1 MAKGKDS
8 FSDGSALLDIIRGTI
23 SGEIDELF
31 DLSRLPRKMLEIE
44 RKYRLTRDKEK
55 VDVAIAGFLAKFGK
69 FLADGQ
75 AKINKFITFA
85 GVDQYFIVKKNQS
98 EYVFRYRV
106 GANRPPQLTVKFQMH
121 KGSNLIRGELNIDV
135 KNVSPEIIRAFM
147 SVICS
152 LGDSSQLF
160 SIQQSGNI
168 WILEEPD
175 ANLIEVV
182 VYRVDRVPE
191 AQQVEGFV
199 EIEPLNSKTA
209 EQVVATIDKY
219 EKSLELT
226 DLVCAES
233 IADIFRP
240 KGGDDK

>member
-1 MAKGKDS
+1 MAKGVGS

-44 RKYRLTRDKEK
+44 RKYRLTQDKEK

-69 FLADGQ
+69 FLAEGK

-85 GVDQYFIVKKNQS
+85 GVDQYFIVRKNES
-98 EYVFRYRV
+98 EYAFRYRV

-121 KGSNLIRGELNIDV
+121 KGSNLIRGELNI
-135 KNVSPEIIRAFM
+135 NVRYEEPERIRAFM
-147 SVICS
+147 AVICS
-152 LGDSSQLF
+152 LADSYQLF

-168 WILEEPD
+168 WILEEAD
-175 ANLIEVV
+175 GNLIEVV

-199 EIEPLNSKTA
+199 EIEPLNSKNA
-209 EQVVATIDKY
+209 EMVVATIDKY
-219 EKSLELT
+219 EKALELS

-240 KGGDDK
+240 KGGNTK